1 MRTGWFPELR
11 HELRETPAISL
22 GCDRYG
28 ITEIRALRAATGLFP
43 SGLLGGG
50 SGYRRPVQEGTRVL
64 NRSPAGR
71 NEIDFVFGGTASLLA
86 RVLHEALL

>member
-11 HELRETPAISL
+11 HELRETPAISV

-28 ITEIRALRAATGLFP
+28 ITEIRALRAAAGLFP

-64 NRSPAGR
+64 TKDPAGR
-71 NEIDFVFGGTASLLA
+71 DGRNVVARGTASFLA
-86 RVLHEALL
+86 RVLREALL